1 MFRKKGGAPLIH
13 IVFQDGQDAQRLFA
27 ELSKAPQPYGKL
39 LYDDKT
45 ITIFFHEQD
54 VAHMRALFIP
64 IFTSC
69 IIRAFEARWI
79 LSIISRTF
87 FYENEEEQQQILQLA
102 YSFIEGERYDYRLRK
117 KANISR
123 EQLIAQ
129 SLHECLYE
137 GLFSFESLMTFRL
150 KPYYDRLM
158 HYVELAIDEYKLEQ
172 EYQAFVHMLREIV
185 ALRQPQMNALHVLY
199 EHGSF
204 QFFDERFV
212 YLSPQQLKQW
222 IDRRLMVS
230 QPMYID
236 TSVLA
241 PLISIAPE
249 KIWIYTDATDVGMI
263 QTIQNVFQERIELR
277 TPLDFPKK
285 YAYNDVHNE

>member
-1 MFRKKGGAPLIH
+1 MIH

-45 ITIFFHEQD
+45 ITIFFHEQY

-87 FYENEEEQQQILQLA
+87 FYENEEEQQQILQLT
-102 YSFIEGERYDYRLRK
+102 YSFIDGERYDYRLGK
-117 KANISR
+117 KMSTPR
-123 EQLIAQ
+123 EQLIAK
-129 SLHECLYE
+129 SLHECLHE
-137 GLFSFESLMTFRL
+137 GVFSFESLMTFRL

-172 EYQAFVHMLREIV
+172 EYQAFVQLLREIV
-185 ALRQPQMNALHVLY
+185 SSRQPQMNVLHLVY
-199 EHGSF
+199 ENDTF
-204 QFFDERFV
+204 QFFDDCFFH
-212 YLSPQQLKQW
+212 LSSQQLKQF

-285 YAYNDVHNE
+285 YAYNDIHNE

>member
-1 MFRKKGGAPLIH
+1 MIY
-13 IVFQDGQDAQRLFA
+13 IVFQDGQDAQRLFT
-27 ELSKAPQPYGKL
+27 ELNKAPQPYGKL

-102 YSFIEGERYDYRLRK
+102 CSFIEGERYDYRLRK

-129 SLHECLYE
+129 SLHECLHE

-241 PLISIAPE
+241 PLVSIAPE
-249 KIWIYTDATDVGMI
+249 KIWIYTDVTDVGMI

-285 YAYNDVHNE
+285 YAYNDIHNE

>member
-1 MFRKKGGAPLIH
+1 MIY
-13 IVFQDGQDAQRLFA
+13 IVFQNGQDAQRLF
-27 ELSKAPQPYGKL
+27 EQLSKAPQPYGKL

-45 ITIFFHEQD
+45 ITVFFHEQN

-64 IFTSC
+64 IFSSC
-69 IIRAFEARWI
+69 IIRAFETRWI

-87 FYENEEEQQQILQLA
+87 FYENEEEQQQILQLT
-102 YSFIEGERYDYRLRK
+102 YSFIDGERYDYRLGK
-117 KANISR
+117 KINVPR

-129 SLHECLYE
+129 SLHECLQE
-137 GLFSFESLMTFRL
+137 GMFSFESLITFRL
-150 KPYYDRLM
+150 KLYYDRLM

-172 EYQAFVHMLREIV
+172 EYQTFVQLLREIV
-185 ALRQPQMNALHVLY
+185 ASRQPKMSVLHLVY
-199 EHGSF
+199 ENETF
-204 QFFDERFV
+204 QFFDDHFF
-212 YLSPQQLKQW
+212 YLSPHQLKQF

-241 PLISIAPE
+241 PLVSIAPE
-249 KIWIYTDATDVGMI
+249 KIYMYTNVTDVGMI

-285 YAYNDVHNE
+285 YAYNDIHSE

>member
-1 MFRKKGGAPLIH
+1 MIH

-102 YSFIEGERYDYRLRK
+102 YSFIEGERYDYRLGK

-129 SLHECLYE
+129 SLHECLHE

-185 ALRQPQMNALHVLY
+185 ALRQSQMNALHVLY

-241 PLISIAPE
+241 PLVSIAPE

-285 YAYNDVHNE
+285 YAYNDIHNE

>member
-1 MFRKKGGAPLIH
+1 MIY

-45 ITIFFHEQD
+45 ITVFFHESN

-69 IIRAFEARWI
+69 IIRAFEARWL

-102 YSFIEGERYDYRLRK
+102 YSFIDGERHDYRPGK
-117 KANISR
+117 KTNMPR

-129 SLHECLYE
+129 SLHECLHE

-158 HYVELAIDEYKLEQ
+158 HYVELAIEEYKLEQ
-172 EYQAFVHMLREIV
+172 EYQSFVHMLREIV
-185 ALRQPQMNALHVLY
+185 ASRPPQMNALHVLY

-241 PLISIAPE
+241 PLVSIAPE
-249 KIWIYTDATDVGMI
+249 KIWIYTDVTDVGMI

-277 TPLDFPKK
+277 PPLDFPKK
-285 YAYNDVHNE
+285 YAYNDIHNE

>member
-1 MFRKKGGAPLIH
+1 MIY

-102 YSFIEGERYDYRLRK
+102 CSFIEGERYDYRLRK

-129 SLHECLYE
+129 SLHECLHE

-241 PLISIAPE
+241 TLVSMAPE
-249 KIWIYTDATDVGMI
+249 KIYMYTDVTDVGMI

-285 YAYNDVHNE
+285 YAYNDIHNE

>member
-1 MFRKKGGAPLIH
+1 LIH

-27 ELSKAPQPYGKL
+27 ELSKAPQPYGKVI
-39 LYDDKT
+39 YDEKA
-45 ITIFFHEQD
+45 ITVFFHEPD

-87 FYENEEEQQQILQLA
+87 FYEIEEEQQQILQLA
-102 YSFIEGERYDYRLRK
+102 YSFIEGERYDYRLGK
-117 KANISR
+117 KVNMSR

-129 SLHECLYE
+129 SLHECLHE

-172 EYQAFVHMLREIV
+172 EYQSFVHMLREIV

-204 QFFDERFV
+204 QFFDEQFV

-241 PLISIAPE
+241 PLVSIAPE

-285 YAYNDVHNE
+285 YAYNDIHSE

>member
-1 MFRKKGGAPLIH
+1 MIY
-13 IVFQDGQDAQRLFA
+13 IVFQDRQDAQRLFA

-45 ITIFFHEQD
+45 ITVFFHESN

-69 IIRAFEARWI
+69 IIQAFEARWI

-102 YSFIEGERYDYRLRK
+102 YSFIDGERHDYRLGK
-117 KANISR
+117 QMNISR

-129 SLHECLYE
+129 SLHECLHE
-137 GLFSFESLMTFRL
+137 GVFSFESLMTFRL

-172 EYQAFVHMLREIV
+172 EYQAFIHMLREVV
-185 ALRQPQMNALHVLY
+185 ASRLPQMSVVHLLY
-199 EHGSF
+199 ENETF
-204 QFFDERFV
+204 QFFDDHLF
-212 YLSPQQLKQW
+212 YMSPQQLKQL

-241 PLISIAPE
+241 PLVSMAPE
-249 KIWIYTDATDVGMI
+249 KIYMYTDVTDVGMI
-263 QTIQNVFQERIELR
+263 QTIQNVFQERMELR

-285 YAYNDVHNE
+285 YAYNDIHNE

>member
-1 MFRKKGGAPLIH
+1 MIY

-102 YSFIEGERYDYRLRK
+102 CSFIEGERYDYRLRK

-129 SLHECLYE
+129 SLHECLHE

-241 PLISIAPE
+241 PLVSIAPE
-249 KIWIYTDATDVGMI
+249 KIWIYTDVTDVGMI

-285 YAYNDVHNE
+285 YAYNDIHNE

>member
-1 MFRKKGGAPLIH
+1 MIY

-102 YSFIEGERYDYRLRK
+102 CSFIEGERYDYRPRK

-129 SLHECLYE
+129 SLHECLHE

-241 PLISIAPE
+241 PLVSIAPE
-249 KIWIYTDATDVGMI
+249 KIWIYTDVTDVGMI

-285 YAYNDVHNE
+285 YAYNDIHNE

>member
-1 MFRKKGGAPLIH
+1 MIH
-13 IVFQDGQDAQRLFA
+13 IVFQDAQDAQRLFA
-27 ELSKAPQPYGKL
+27 ELSRAPQPYGKL

-54 VAHMRALFIP
+54 VVHMRALFIP

-102 YSFIEGERYDYRLRK
+102 YSFIEGERYDYRLGK
-117 KANISR
+117 KMSTPR
-123 EQLIAQ
+123 EHLIAK
-129 SLHECLYE
+129 SLHECLHE

-241 PLISIAPE
+241 PLVSIAPE
-249 KIWIYTDATDVGMI
+249 KIWIYTDVTDVGMI

-285 YAYNDVHNE
+285 YAYNDIHNE